1 MRLQDVQT
9 SARRAAHAA
18 SARQG
23 DRDKAAVFEL
33 LSQLAEALDS
43 EVRDIKYSL
52 RTIEDQV
59 RNLG

>member
-9 SARRAAHAA
+9 SARRAAHA
-18 SARQG
+18 SAQQG

-59 RNLG
+59 RNLR